1 MGTRRPLILQ
11 MVHYRS
17 ALEPR
22 CRFQVLTE
30 TDHCYCVLVN
40 ALDGEAFPSE
50 KDTNDSSS
58 SNKVPL
64 RVDTNSMKTKNKFS
78 LLKEV
83 LTNNCLVFDVNINDG
98 SVGSSGF
105 GSLLSMGHSS
115 GKKDRLCMKGP
126 GGCGEVEVAVSGVAL
141 SFLSLAAACSTASVT
156 SLLVN
161 VSSTYCP
168 SKICSRYQLSAAMTF
183 MLRLLSFVLILFNLW
198 LLLSL

>member
-1 MGTRRPLILQ
+1 MSI
-11 MVHYRS
+11 
-17 ALEPR
+17 
-22 CRFQVLTE
+22 
-30 TDHCYCVLVN
+30 
-40 ALDGEAFPSE
+40 
-50 KDTNDSSS
+50 
-58 SNKVPL
+58 
-64 RVDTNSMKTKNKFS
+64 
-78 LLKEV
+78 
-83 LTNNCLVFDVNINDG
+83 
-98 SVGSSGF
+98 GSSGF